1 MKKLYCG
8 LDIHKNFHVGCI
20 MDDKGQV
27 VKEGRFENSKD
38 GIDGFFSG
46 FPVERVVMESTGFWW
61 PVYEMLEARGYD
73 VVLAHPFRVKAIASA
88 KLKTDKVDALM
99 LAHLLRA
106 DLIPESYIPD
116 KRMREL
122 RNLVRHRAN
131 LVRIRVTVK
140 NKIKAY
146 LLRDGVQT
154 KGSYIFSKR
163 GRQAILKEGKDEVK
177 SYLPVMESLDNQIKA
192 AEGRIQNIARNR
204 QATSLLLTIPGV
216 GAYTALLLYAEIAD
230 IKRFRHVK
238 NLLSYAGLAPMVK
251 ESAGKGSAK
260 LSHESNHLIKGILTE
275 IVGISIKY
283 PGRIQNHYYKIKKKK
298 GWRIARI
305 STARYML
312 TIVYAMLTRM
322 QPYVP

>member
-1 MKKLYCG
+1 MKLYCG

-20 MDDKGQV
+20 MDEKGKII
-27 VKEGRFENSKD
+27 KEGKFDNSTE

-46 FPVERVVMESTGFWW
+46 FAVSKVVIESTGFWW
-61 PVYEMLEARGYD
+61 PVYESLEAKGYK

-88 KLKTDKVDALM
+88 KLKTDKVDSQM

-106 DLIPESYIPD
+106 DLIPESYIPS
-116 KRMREL
+116 KKIREL
-122 RNLVRHRAN
+122 RNLVRHRTN
-131 LVRIRVTVK
+131 LVKVRVTIK

-146 LLRDGVQT
+146 LLREGIKP
-154 KGSYIFSKR
+154 KGSFLFSKL
-163 GRQAILKEGKDEVK
+163 GKKHILHGHIEEVK
-177 SYLPVMESLDNQIKA
+177 SYVPILDSLDSQIK
-192 AEGRIQNIARNR
+192 ESEKKINNIARNKKES
-204 QATSLLLTIPGV
+204 SLLLTVPGI
-216 GAYTALLLYAEIAD
+216 GKFSALLLVAEIAD

-238 NLLSYAGLAPMVK
+238 NLLSYAGLAPMRK
-251 ESAGKGSAK
+251 ESAGKGTAK

-275 IVGISIKY
+275 IVGVSIKY
-283 PGRIQNHYYKIKKKK
+283 PGRIQRHFYRVKAKK

-312 TIVYAMLTRM
+312 TIVYAMLTNM

>member
-1 MKKLYCG
+1 MKLYCG

-20 MDDKGQV
+20 MDENGKI
-27 VKEGRFENSKD
+27 VKEGKFDNSKD

-46 FPVERVVMESTGFWW
+46 FAVSQVVMESTGFWW
-61 PVYEMLEARGYD
+61 PVYEMLEAKGYK

-88 KLKTDKVDALM
+88 KLKTDKVDSQM

-106 DLIPESYIPD
+106 DLIPESYIPT

-131 LVRIRVTVK
+131 LVRVRVIIK

-146 LLRDGVQT
+146 LLRDGIKT
-154 KGSYIFSKR
+154 KSSYIFSVL
-163 GRQAILKEGKDEVK
+163 GRKAILKGENQEVK
-177 SYLPVMESLDNQIKA
+177 SYVPILESLDKQIKE
-192 AEGRIQNIARNR
+192 AEGRIKNVARNR
-204 QATSLLLTIPGV
+204 KATSLLLTIPGV

-230 IKRFRHVK
+230 IKRFAHAK
-238 NLLSYAGLAPMVK
+238 NLLSYSGLAPMTR
-251 ESAGKGSAK
+251 ESAGKGTAK

-275 IVGISIKY
+275 IVGVSIKY
-283 PGRIQNHYYKIKKKK
+283 PGKIQNHYYKIKKKK

-312 TIVYAMLTRM
+312 TIVYAMLNQM